1 MADDLA
7 GLLAERVD
15 MEKWQPARD
24 AAGDDAGAWSALGSR
39 FAWVQT
45 DGAGARLAGEVR
57 RSTRRWR
64 VVLRPRPELAGSA
77 ALLIRLRW
85 RGQILTVLGV
95 EDDPRQTD
103 RVVLRCEGRPA

>member
-1 MADDLA
+1 
-7 GLLAERVD
+7 
-15 MEKWQPARD
+15 
-24 AAGDDAGAWSALGSR
+24 
-39 FAWVQT
+39 
-45 DGAGARLAGEVR
+45 
-57 RSTRRWR
+57 